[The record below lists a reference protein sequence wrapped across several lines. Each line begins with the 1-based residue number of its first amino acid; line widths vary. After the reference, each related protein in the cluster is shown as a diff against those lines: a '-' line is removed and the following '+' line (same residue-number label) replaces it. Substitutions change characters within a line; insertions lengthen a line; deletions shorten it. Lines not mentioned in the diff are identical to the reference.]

1 MLLLVGGPGLLQPQ
15 GFRSWEE
22 GASRDNQ
29 AKGVTVWAP
38 GHSLLVTPGLPPGL
52 CVLAYSD
59 FPGGA
64 GMHFPRPQRPGPARV
79 GCMCWG
85 AGGGSDKLLRHEGKE
100 APTCSRPF
108 SEAFLRGGQI
118 TASFP
123 SPLIAV
129 GKGTLSQGSSS
140 SHQLESARIKE
151 AGRAP

>member
-15 GFRSWEE
+15 GFRS
-22 GASRDNQ
+22 
-29 AKGVTVWAP
+29 
-38 GHSLLVTPGLPPGL
+38 
-52 CVLAYSD
+52 
-59 FPGGA
+59 
-64 GMHFPRPQRPGPARV
+64 
-79 GCMCWG
+79 
-85 AGGGSDKLLRHEGKE
+85 
-100 APTCSRPF
+100 CSRPF